1 MATHYKTQSGGGCLS
16 KLFYIVVI
24 IPVLLVGML
33 VYHAASPQDLSDVG
47 GYSPSTG
54 AVKTRDLRAILEKAS
69 KRDST
74 VILSETEVNL
84 WLRENLVAKQGG
96 KFGKNISLDA
106 IWVRFEDGYAE
117 LIMQRTIMGTPFTS
131 SMYVQIEQ
139 KIGENMAKLSLHGGP
154 YWEELPMI
162 KRGGHF
168 GRLEVPQGFLLLV
181 LPSYKKLAAAFP
193 EELELAFTKI
203 ARCRFERDRIAF
215 DSRQTLGDQGMP
227 AGFSPRNLK

>member
-1 MATHYKTQSGGGCLS
+1 MATHYETQSGGGCLS
-16 KLFYIVVI
+16 KLFLLLLVV
-24 IPVLLVGML
+24 PVLLVGTL
-33 VYHAASPQDLSDVG
+33 IYYAALPQDLSDIG
-47 GYSPSTG
+47 GYNPNTQPL
-54 AVKTRDLRAILEKAS
+54 KKRDLKAVLENAS

-74 VILSETEVNL
+74 VILSETEVNQ
-84 WLRENLVAKQGG
+84 WLKENLVTKQGG
-96 KFGKNISLDA
+96 ELGKKISLDA
-106 IWVRFEDGYAE
+106 VWVRFEDGYAE

-139 KIGENMAKLSLHGGP
+139 KVGQNTAELSLHGGP
-154 YWEELPMI
+154 YFKDFPMI

-181 LPSYKKLAAAFP
+181 LPSYRKLAAAFP

-215 DSRQTLGDQGMP
+215 DSRQTVGDQGMP
-227 AGFSPRNLK
+227 AGFSPRSLK